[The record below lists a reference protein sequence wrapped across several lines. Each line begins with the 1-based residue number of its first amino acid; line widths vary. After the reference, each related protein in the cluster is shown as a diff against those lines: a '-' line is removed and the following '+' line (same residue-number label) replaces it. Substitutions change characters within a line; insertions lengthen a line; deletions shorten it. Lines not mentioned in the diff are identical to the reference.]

1 MAKSKHIIAQEYT
14 IDINDR
20 SNLLGHGS
28 GVVWFTGLS
37 GSGKS
42 TIANVVAK
50 QLYKHG
56 ILTYVLDG
64 DNVRS
69 GLNSNLTFTDEDRS
83 ENIRRVAEVARL
95 MSQAGVVVL
104 GAFIS
109 PFEKDRDRIREIVGI
124 DQYFEVFVKTSLEV
138 CEQRDIKGL
147 YKKAR
152 AGLIPNFTGIDSPYE
167 IPSQPNYVANTEVAS
182 LQSIAQEISEILL
195 KKYKD

>member
-167 IPSQPNYVANTEVAS
+167 IPSQPNYIANTEVAS